1 MSRRIKILNLA
12 LQGGGAQGA
21 FTWGALDRLLQED
34 GIEFEGISGTS
45 SGALNA
51 AVFAQGL
58 LEGGREGARKALT
71 RFWERV
77 AGTFAIL
84 FAFPTFHPVWP
95 LESSGMPLPVN
106 NVLKLAR
113 DFSPYEL
120 NPLGHNPLRGI
131 LDDLIDFDAL
141 RTRSPLRLFVSATQI
156 RTGKVRVF
164 QTGELTLDTLLASA
178 CLPSMAHAV
187 HIDGEPYWDGG
198 FTGNPPVFPLIFE
211 CRSPDVLVI
220 VVQPLE
226 RQHTPTSAEEIRA
239 RMLELT
245 FSAAFLREM
254 RAIAISKQHIRRNWL
269 PGGNLERLID
279 RLNVHILHEPEAVDR
294 LTDGNRA
301 RNLPAHVRRLHDLG
315 YAAADRWIVQNLEQV
330 GAQSTVD
337 LAAEFC

>member
-1 MSRRIKILNLA
+1 MSRRIRVLNLA

-21 FTWGALDRLLQED
+21 FTWGALDRLLENPD
-34 GIEFEGISGTS
+34 LGFEGISGTS

-58 LEGGREGARKALT
+58 MDGGRDGARRTLAG
-71 RFWERV
+71 FWERV
-77 AGTFAIL
+77 AGTFSIL
-84 FAFPTFHPVWP
+84 FAFPSFHPVWP
-95 LESSGMPLPVN
+95 LESPGAPLPLN

-113 DFSPYEL
+113 EFSPYEL

-131 LDDLIDFDAL
+131 LDDIIDFDAL
-141 RTRSPLRLFVSATQI
+141 RERSPVQLFVSATQI
-156 RTGKVRVF
+156 RTGKLRVF
-164 QTGELTLDTLLASA
+164 DTAELTIDSLLASA
-178 CLPSMAHAV
+178 CLPSLAHAI

-226 RQHTPTSAEEIRA
+226 RHSTPTSAEEIRA

-279 RLNVHILHEPEAVDR
+279 RLNVHILHDPKAVDG
-294 LTDGNRA
+294 LVDGNRA
-301 RNLPAHVRRLHDLG
+301 RNLHAHIRRLHDLG
-315 YAAADRWIVQNLEQV
+315 YAAADSWLHRNHEQI
-330 GAQSTVD
+330 GTRSTVD

>member
-1 MSRRIKILNLA
+1 MSRRIKFLNLA

-21 FTWGALDRLLQED
+21 FTWGALDRLLGAED
-34 GIEFEGISGTS
+34 LEFEGISGTS

-58 LEGGREGARKALT
+58 LDGGREGARRALA

-77 AGTFAIL
+77 GGTFAIL
-84 FAFPTFHPVWP
+84 FAFPTFNPVWP

-113 DFSPYEL
+113 EFSPYEL

-131 LDDLIDFDAL
+131 LDELLDFEAL
-141 RTRSPLRLFVSATQI
+141 RARSPVRLFVSATQI

-164 QTGELTLDTLLASA
+164 GTHELSMDALLASA
-178 CLPSMAHAV
+178 CLPSLAHAV

-211 CRSPDVLVI
+211 CRTPDVLVI
-220 VVQPLE
+220 IVQPLE
-226 RQHTPTSAEEIRA
+226 RDSTPTSVEEIRA

-245 FSAAFLREM
+245 FSSAFLREM

-269 PGGNLERLID
+269 PGGSLERLID
-279 RLNVHILHEPEAVDR
+279 RLNVHILHEPEAVWR
-294 LTDGNRA
+294 LVDGNRA
-301 RNLPAHVRRLHDLG
+301 RNLPAHIRRLHDLG
-315 YAAADRWIVQNLEQV
+315 HAAADRWLTHNLDQV
-330 GAQSTVD
+330 GTGSTID